1 MENENMNIS
10 EAFKHLLDGKKIK
23 HKDID
28 NHIYWLLGNKIA
40 IYHGSFQ
47 NGDKKDIFYTLA
59 FTEFRIDDNRL
70 NNWMV
75 VDELYNIRFA
85 EHAAITVP
93 RLIKNGY
100 TLKRLKTGKRYNN
113 TDLSDCGF
121 TIEDM
126 EASDWVV
133 EDL

>member
-1 MENENMNIS
+1 MKNENMNIS

-23 HKDID
+23 HKDND
-28 NHIYWLLGNKIA
+28 AWVYCLLENKIA
-40 IYHGSFQ
+40 IYRGSFQ
-47 NGDKKDIFYTLA
+47 NGDKKDIFYTLC
-59 FTEFRIDDNRL
+59 FTDFRIDDSRL

-93 RLIKNGY
+93 QLIKKGY

-113 TDLSDCGF
+113 TDLSGNGF

-133 EDL
+133 ED

>member
-1 MENENMNIS
+1 MKNEKMNIS

-28 NHIYWLLGNKIA
+28 NHIYCLLGDKIA
-40 IYHGSFQ
+40 IYYRNSR
-47 NGDKKDIFYTLA
+47 NDDKKDVYYSFAT
-59 FTEFRIDDNRL
+59 TELRIDHSKLD
-70 NNWMV
+70 NWMV
-75 VDELYNIRFA
+75 VDEPCNIRFA
-85 EHAAITVP
+85 EHAAIEVSQ
-93 RLIKNGY
+93 LIKKGY

-113 TDLSDCGF
+113 TDSF

-126 EASDWVV
+126 EASDWVI

>member
-1 MENENMNIS
+1 MKNENMNIS

-40 IYHGSFQ
+40 IYHESFR
-47 NGDKKDIFYTLA
+47 NNDKKDIFYELY
-59 FTEFRIDDNRL
+59 FSDFRIDDSRL

-75 VDELYNIRFA
+75 VDEPCNIKFSKGINLM
-85 EHAAITVP
+85 H
-93 RLIKNGY
+93 LIKKGY
-100 TLKRLKTGKRYNN
+100 TLKRLKTGKLYNN
-113 TDLSDCGF
+113 TDLSGNGF

-133 EDL
+133 ED